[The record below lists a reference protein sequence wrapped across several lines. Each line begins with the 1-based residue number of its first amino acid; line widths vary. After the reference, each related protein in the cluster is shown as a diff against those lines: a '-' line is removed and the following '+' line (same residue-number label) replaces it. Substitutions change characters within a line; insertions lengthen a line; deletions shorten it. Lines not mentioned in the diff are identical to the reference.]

1 MDQMIK
7 RSNYQ
12 IDQMIKRSNDQ
23 MMNAQTWWGLLETW
37 VNPIFFSWKKSEKI
51 EKIRQITMK
60 MDGSKISMLVREGTK
75 GKKYAKNNN
84 IELLFKQT
92 NTIVKCF
99 IQCHTYYCYLYYYK
113 YIRPNILFLILKRNT
128 TTSIQCYLISDWRY
142 FQFVL

>member
-1 MDQMIK
+1 M
-7 RSNYQ
+7 NQ

-37 VNPIFFSWKKSEKI
+37 VNPHFFSWKIRKKSKKFVKSPWRWTALKSRCLSEKERK
-51 EKIRQITMK
+51 EKN
-60 MDGSKISMLVREGTK
+60 MLS
-75 GKKYAKNNN
+75 KNNN

>member
-37 VNPIFFSWKKSEKI
+37 VNPHFFSWKIRKKI

>member
-1 MDQMIK
+1 
-7 RSNYQ
+7 
-12 IDQMIKRSNDQ
+12 MIKRSNDECTNLVRIVGN
-23 MMNAQTWWGLLETW
+23 MSEFPFFFLEK
-37 VNPIFFSWKKSEKI
+37 NFKKSKKFVKSPWRWTALKSRCLSEKERK
-51 EKIRQITMK
+51 EKN
-60 MDGSKISMLVREGTK
+60 MLS
-75 GKKYAKNNN
+75 KNNN

>member
-37 VNPIFFSWKKSEKI
+37 VNPIFFSWKNQKKSKKFVKSPWRWTALKSRCLSEKERK
-51 EKIRQITMK
+51 EKN
-60 MDGSKISMLVREGTK
+60 MLS
-75 GKKYAKNNN
+75 KNNN

-128 TTSIQCYLISDWRY
+128 TKYLYSRTS
-142 FQFVL
+142 

>member
-1 MDQMIK
+1 M
-7 RSNYQ
+7 NQ
-12 IDQMIKRSNDQ
+12 IDQMIKRSNDECTNLVRIVGN
-23 MMNAQTWWGLLETW
+23 MSET
-37 VNPIFFSWKKSEKI
+37 PIFFLKKLEKI

-75 GKKYAKNNN
+75 GKKYAKNNI

-128 TTSIQCYLISDWRY
+128 TTFIQGYLISEGS
-142 FQFVL
+142 FNFFSKKCAKSLFKI